1 MTREEA
7 LAFYHPIRESVRRIL
22 GAAISACNQSD
33 LIRAAK
39 QLGLWGDGKISLPG
53 GEQAAEMLS
62 DIALFEP
69 NQRGRVRST
78 FFLPPK
84 HDNSTSEFESA

>member
-33 LIRAAK
+33 LIRAGQATRAV
-39 QLGLWGDGKISLPG
+39 GRREDIS
-53 GEQAAEMLS
+53 A
-62 DIALFEP
+62 
-69 NQRGRVRST
+69 GR
-78 FFLPPK
+78 
-84 HDNSTSEFESA
+84 